1 MRVSWCAYY
10 FIIVLVSW
18 NATEYNILLIY
29 IWIEPQWV
37 VGHKA
42 RNCKFI
48 DNICALTHT
57 RVLCVFLSLVNLK
70 CWFNDVKW
78 YNDNSNNE
86 ISSDLYGIQVAA
98 LEKSLTYGTIQ
109 LANQLSHGTYRDTHK
124 HAE

>member
-37 VGHKA
+37 VGH
-42 RNCKFI
+42 CVFI
-48 DNICALTHT
+48 
-57 RVLCVFLSLVNLK
+57 LCVFLSLVNLK